1 MGHFQHFGDFSVLS
15 GSSGDVWRKR
25 RTCDLA
31 SARPRA
37 PEAARLFVKMIFK
50 TITGDASW
58 T

>member
-1 MGHFQHFGDFSVLS
+1 MGHFQHFSDFSVLS

-25 RTCDLA
+25 TCDLA
-31 SARPRA
+31 SAQSSD
-37 PEAARLFVKMIFK
+37 PEAARLFVKIIFK